1 MRLSVRLNGNN
12 SAANM
17 ASLPENAPLFPG
29 FKKKIMADIC
39 SNEIRTTAQLCQK
52 YRRLFYH
59 KAYVMSLVH
68 DYGLQ
73 DTINERDWPPAH
85 KQNPLEGAAPAAA
98 PPADPL
104 ETQVPATQADYT
116 PPQDDIA
123 ADEEAALAEAEQG
136 EIKSDMTILK
146 QGEICPVC
154 GVYSA
159 VIRHVVGGRPYVY
172 HHVCLNDA
180 CGLCGK

>member
-1 MRLSVRLNGNN
+1 MRLSVRLNDNN
-12 SAANM
+12 SSGNMANM
-17 ASLPENAPLFPG
+17 AENAPLFPG
-29 FKKKIMADIC
+29 FKKKIVGDIC

-85 KQNPLEGAAPAAA
+85 KQNPLEGAPAA

-104 ETQVPATQADYT
+104 ETQVPATQPDCT

-123 ADEEAALAEAEQG
+123 ADEEAAMAEAEQG
-136 EIKSDMTILK
+136 EIKSEMVIIKECDL
-146 QGEICPVC
+146 CPVC
-154 GVYSA
+154 SVPC
-159 VIRHVVGGRPYVY
+159 VDLRHVVDGRPYIY
-172 HHVCLNDA
+172 RSVCLNEA
-180 CGLCGK
+180 CRLCGK